1 MLPCRAPGQD
11 RGGNFRSFWGSPELA
26 LDRHQGRVRV
36 SQEKRRCCSI
46 FEHRLIHL
54 KEYQTAAGDMAP
66 GKQDYGRPRKSGRT
80 AVNSGRHD
88 VLLRDDEKGRV

>member
-11 RGGNFRSFWGSPELA
+11 RGGKFRSFWGSPELA

-54 KEYQTAAGDMAP
+54 KEYQTAAGIWHQENRTMAGRGNP
-66 GKQDYGRPRKSGRT
+66 GEQ
-80 AVNSGRHD
+80 
-88 VLLRDDEKGRV
+88 L